1 MPLSQIAKAVY
12 TARTS
17 TTGGRENGTS
27 RSSDG
32 LLDIRLSTPGS
43 TRIGANPEQLFA
55 AGWSASFESAIAL
68 AARKRKISLPGGVS
82 IDAEVDLNLGDRGYF
97 LSARFNVRLP
107 GVERNVAKALVDEA
121 HEICPYSK
129 ATRGNIEVTI
139 KLV

>member
-27 RSSDG
+27 RSSGG

-43 TRIGANPEQLFA
+43 TRIGANPDQLFA

-68 AARKRKISLPGGVS
+68 AARKRKLSLPGGVS
-82 IDAEVDLNLGDRGYF
+82 IDAEVDLNLGDGGYF